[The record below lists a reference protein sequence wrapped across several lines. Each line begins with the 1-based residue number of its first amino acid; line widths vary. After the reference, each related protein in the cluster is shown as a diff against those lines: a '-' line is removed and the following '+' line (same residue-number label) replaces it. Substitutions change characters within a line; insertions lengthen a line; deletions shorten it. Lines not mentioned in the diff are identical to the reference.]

1 MFLISMSESAAM
13 TIIPLLECVACQPRV
28 GAGGPIVFHH
38 LGPVDDSLCQ
48 AVSIHGAFSTSETIT
63 SFYSWG
69 RVFGLLYLSLVFFNF
84 PHHIIPTSVG
94 DLDCVSINNF

>member
-1 MFLISMSESAAM
+1 MFFISMSETAAM
-13 TIIPLLECVACQPRV
+13 TIISLLEGVACQPRV

-48 AVSIHGAFSTSETIT
+48 AVSIHGAFSACETIT

-69 RVFGLLYLSLVFFNF
+69 RVFGLLHLSVVFINILF
-84 PHHIIPTSVG
+84 HIIHTSV
-94 DLDCVSINNF
+94 